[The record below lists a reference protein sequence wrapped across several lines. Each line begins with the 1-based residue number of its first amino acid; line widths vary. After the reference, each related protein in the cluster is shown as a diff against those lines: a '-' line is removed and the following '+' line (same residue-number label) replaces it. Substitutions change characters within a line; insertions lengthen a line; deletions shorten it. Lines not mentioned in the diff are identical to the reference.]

1 MAAEFLYP
9 VPMAVPVAFVTVA
22 FWLVQPVDQLRVTS
36 VHAEAPEVGAASKYL
51 QVAASVG
58 PQLNPAVST

>member
-1 MAAEFLYP
+1 MNAPSASI
-9 VPMAVPVAFVTVA
+9 TVA
-22 FWLVQPVDQLRVTS
+22 FWLVEPVDQLRCTS